1 MSASV
6 NSDLQHLIRLQH
18 LDSELDGARRRIAEI
33 PSVQQALDARLA
45 EQQAAVGAVKQR
57 LSDSQGARRATEAEV
72 AALQSRLSK
81 YKGQLMEVKTN
92 KEYQAM
98 QKEIATAEE
107 NIRSLEDRVLEQM
120 EEAES
125 LGRELKTAEASL
137 KAQQD
142 EVARER
148 KRLDEEGASL
158 QTRITETTAARGE
171 VAGKLSRQAL
181 QLFEHVSRQRRGLA
195 VAEARDGICTVCH
208 VRLRPQVFNEV
219 RRNDALVQCDSCLR
233 ILYFV
238 PSPAPNAGTSPAS

>member
-1 MSASV
+1 M
-6 NSDLQHLIRLQH
+6 NSDLQHLIRLQQ
-18 LDSELDGARRRIAEI
+18 LDTDIDGARRRIAEI
-33 PSVQQALDARLA
+33 PSIQQALDARLA
-45 EQQAAVGAVKQR
+45 EQQAAVANVKQR
-57 LSDSQGARRATEAEV
+57 LADSQAARRTTEAEV
-72 AALQSRLSK
+72 AALQTRLSK

-107 NIRSLEDRVLEQM
+107 NVRSLEDRILERM

-125 LGRELKTAEASL
+125 LGRELKTAEAAL

-142 EVARER
+142 EIARER
-148 KRLDEEGASL
+148 TRLDDEAATL
-158 QTRITETTAARGE
+158 QSQSTERTAARAA
-171 VAGKLSRQAL
+171 VAGQLSPSAL
-181 QLFEHVSRQRRGLA
+181 HLFEHVSRQRKGLA

-219 RRNDALVQCDSCLR
+219 RRNDALIQCDSCLR

-238 PSPAPNAGTSPAS
+238 PTPAPNAGTSHPS

>member
-1 MSASV
+1 V

-18 LDSELDGARRRIAEI
+18 LDTDIESARRRIAEI

-45 EQQAAVGAVKQR
+45 EQQASAAALKER
-57 LSDSQGARRATEAEV
+57 LAESQTARRATEAEV
-72 AALQSRLSK
+72 AGLQTRLSK

-120 EEAES
+120 EEAETLS
-125 LGRELKTAEASL
+125 RELKTAEAAL

-142 EVARER
+142 EIVRER
-148 KRLDEEGASL
+148 KRLDEEAASL
-158 QTRITETTAARGE
+158 QQHAREAAAARTE
-171 VAGKLSRQAL
+171 VARELSPAAL
-181 QLFEHVSRQRRGLA
+181 RLFEHVSRQRKGLA

-219 RRNDALVQCDSCLR
+219 RRNDALIQCDSCLR
-233 ILYFV
+233 ILYFA
-238 PSPAPNAGTSPAS
+238 PAAAPNAGTTLPS